1 MGLRRTPV
9 KIELDGKE
17 RELRFDLNA
26 LCLFEE
32 TAKLPLAEAL
42 AIRSMSVIRALI
54 WAGLLHEDSLLTV
67 EDVGRME
74 IVSLPEMI
82 NRVMQ
87 ALGSGQPSAARP
99 TRAATVTVAA
109 STGASS
115 GVSDGMTTDL
125 AIQSSGD

>member
-1 MGLRRTPV
+1 MGIRRTPV

-42 AIRSMSVIRALI
+42 SIRSMSVIRALI
-54 WAGLLHEDSLLTV
+54 WAGLIHEDPLLTV
-67 EDVGRME
+67 DDVGRME
-74 IVSLPEMI
+74 VLSLPEMI

-87 ALGSGQPSAARP
+87 ALGSSQPSAARP
-99 TRAATVTVAA
+99 TEAPAVPAIL
-109 STGASS
+109 TGANS
-115 GVSDGMTTDL
+115 GASDDTISVLTI
-125 AIQSSGD
+125 ANSGD